1 MSASQYV
8 LICDDGE
15 VLQFGFLQEAKNRA
29 DELKFEGTTSHLYTH
44 INTIDAL
51 PDFDP
56 CERNGVEPGHDCP
69 RFY

>member
-15 VLQFGFLQEAKNRA
+15 VKAFSHLSEARA
-29 DELKFEGTTSHLYTH
+29 WAADLAAEGTTSHLYTH
-44 INTIDAL
+44 INTVDAL

-56 CERNGVEPGHDCP
+56 CQRNGVEPGRDCP

>member
-8 LICDDGE
+8 LICEDGE

-29 DELKFEGTTSHLYTH
+29 DELKYEGTTVHLYTH

>member
-15 VLQFGFLQEAKNRA
+15 VLQFGFLHEAKNRA
-29 DELKFEGTTSHLYTH
+29 DELKYEGTTSHLYTR
-44 INTIDAL
+44 INTVDAL

-56 CERNGVEPGHDCP
+56 CQRNGVQPGHDCP